1 MTLNNLGNIMNRGMR
16 KSHDPGLTSQVTT
29 LYHIHLATGTGPRV
43 LATGTGLQYFMYGQ
57 CEKDV
62 YLSAEV
68 VKVGNVRGLEIIL
81 SVFPRNSEREEKL
94 RSDDKF
100 ESPGPFMSLTGLPR

>member
-1 MTLNNLGNIMNRGMR
+1 
-16 KSHDPGLTSQVTT
+16 
-29 LYHIHLATGTGPRV
+29 
-43 LATGTGLQYFMYGQ
+43 MYGQ

-100 ESPGPFMSLTGLPR
+100 ESPGPFMSLTGLTPAFPGKSTC

>member
-1 MTLNNLGNIMNRGMR
+1 MNRGMR

-29 LYHIHLATGTGPRV
+29 LYHIHLATGIGPRV
-43 LATGTGLQYFMYGQ
+43 VFPLQYFMYGQ

-62 YLSAEV
+62 YLSAKV

-100 ESPGPFMSLTGLPR
+100 ESPGPIMSLIGLTPGLPR